1 MTARILPLSAIKGLG
16 PARIKALSQAGV
28 MTVEDL
34 LMTLPARYKDTPDV
48 LLMASGSEVEQMM
61 GAKEELKKDGIDAR
75 VISMPCME
83 IFLRQPKEYQ
93 DKVIPPAVRARV
105 AMEAG
110 VTMPWYRFTGL
121 DGKVIGIDHYGASA
135 PAATLFKAFGFTAE
149 NACAAA
155 LRVLGK

>member
-1 MTARILPLSAIKGLG
+1 
-16 PARIKALSQAGV
+16 
-28 MTVEDL
+28 
-34 LMTLPARYKDTPDV
+34 
-48 LLMASGSEVEQMM
+48 
-61 GAKEELKKDGIDAR
+61 
-75 VISMPCME
+75 MPCME

-135 PAATLFKAFGFTAE
+135 PYAILFKEFGFTVE
-149 NACAAA
+149 NAVKAAKE
-155 LRVLGK
+155 VIGK